1 MITQFRSRRKST
13 GGRYISFRKKVK
25 SSMGRE
31 PIMTKLGDKK
41 LKIVRVRGGKKK
53 IKQAFANRV
62 NVLDKE
68 SNKYQVVDIT
78 EVVENTANKN
88 YIKRRILNK
97 GVIVK
102 TSLGKV
108 KITSR
113 PGQTGTL
120 NGILIKEQ

>member
-1 MITQFRSRRKST
+1 MITQFRSKRKST
-13 GGRYISFRKKVK
+13 GGKYISFRKKTK

-41 LKIVRVRGGKKK
+41 LKIIRVRGGNSKVKLSSINK
-53 IKQAFANRV
+53 V
-62 NVLDKE
+62 NVLDKD
-68 SNKYQVVDIT
+68 SNKYQVVDIMD
-78 EVVENTANKN
+78 VVENTANRN
-88 YIKRRILNK
+88 YIKRKILNK
-97 GVIVK
+97 GVVVN
-102 TSLGKV
+102 TQLGKV

>member
-31 PIMTKLGDKK
+31 PIMTKLGDRK
-41 LKIVRVRGGKKK
+41 LKTIRIRGGSKKVK
-53 IKQAFANRV
+53 LASINKV
-62 NVLDKE
+62 NVLDKD
-68 SNKYQVVDIT
+68 SNKFQVVDIT
-78 EVVENTANKN
+78 EVLENTANKN

-97 GVIVK
+97 GVIVN
-102 TSLGKV
+102 TTLGKV

-120 NGILIKEQ
+120 NGILVKEQ